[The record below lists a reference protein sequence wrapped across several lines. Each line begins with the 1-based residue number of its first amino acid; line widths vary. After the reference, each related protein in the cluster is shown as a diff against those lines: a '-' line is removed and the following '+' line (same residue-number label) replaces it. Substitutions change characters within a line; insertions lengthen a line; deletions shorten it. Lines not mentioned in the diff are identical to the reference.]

1 MPRGRRGDD
10 PPRRVGDLTTGLFL
24 VKLLQGAAPVAALQ
38 HTASAYQAVMRATKD
53 LGEYELQ
60 TVAAQD
66 EIANPELLFVPRAV

>member
-1 MPRGRRGDD
+1 M
-10 PPRRVGDLTTGLFL
+10 
-24 VKLLQGAAPVAALQ
+24 AALQ

-66 EIANPELLFVPRAV
+66 EIANPEFLFVPRAV